1 MGLVPYGLIFKTHG
15 LRGEVC
21 LTTFSGDFSNL
32 EHIENIY
39 LKSNSV
45 ANFQKHKIIS
55 YFLNGKYAV
64 LKLSG
69 IDNINNAEKLKNI
82 TIYVDVDELSDTN
95 KDEYYWFQLIDIS
108 VYTKGDEYVGKVIK
122 LLGSTGQSILVLQ
135 GVDDR
140 EILIPFVGDIVRE
153 IDLKNKKISKQ

>member
-1 MGLVPYGLIFKTHG
+1 M
-15 LRGEVC
+15 
-21 LTTFSGDFSNL
+21 D
-32 EHIENIY
+32 
-39 LKSNSV
+39 
-45 ANFQKHKIIS
+45 A
-55 YFLNGKYAV
+55 
-64 LKLSG
+64 
-69 IDNINNAEKLKNI
+69 
-82 TIYVDVDELSDTN
+82 DELSDTN

-153 IDLKNKKISKQ
+153 IDLKNKKIIIQPPDGLLEIN